1 MNGAVYAAAGPTLIC
16 LNPRDTCRLLR
27 TSGVSARSIR
37 FSPLFVNVNMTLDR
51 IRSADYAELVNQY
64 DFFSLRPFLHTA
76 GARISCLPLSPN
88 MAERIDRYFIKMKQ
102 ELRAQNDGLWP
113 CRTRTQLMRIILL
126 TEELYDEYMTTGLP
140 AAHSTDPAVQLT
152 RVLEYIH
159 TNYSEKISLQYLVNI
174 FNLNRTTLNELFRKA
189 TGDTVISYLIKLRI
203 ELAASMLRDTGMP
216 IKEIGC
222 RVGFDDTANFGRT
235 FKKLK
240 GCSPKQYR
248 EENSWILQ
256 FC

>member
-1 MNGAVYAAAGPTLIC
+1 
-16 LNPRDTCRLLR
+16 
-27 TSGVSARSIR
+27 
-37 FSPLFVNVNMTLDR
+37 
-51 IRSADYAELVNQY
+51 
-64 DFFSLRPFLHTA
+64 
-76 GARISCLPLSPN
+76 
-88 MAERIDRYFIKMKQ
+88 
-102 ELRAQNDGLWP
+102 
-113 CRTRTQLMRIILL
+113 
-126 TEELYDEYMTTGLP
+126 
-140 AAHSTDPAVQLT
+140 
-152 RVLEYIH
+152 
-159 TNYSEKISLQYLVNI
+159 
-174 FNLNRTTLNELFRKA
+174 LNELFRKA